1 MAKIARALE
10 RKRHAPAGD
19 GCALTGSR
27 RVRRDMNALV
37 GRHASVNGR
46 VPITVRI
53 TITVGDNAV
62 PNAQSTLLSEH
73 NSHGGLFLRRFR
85 NAPDAASAT
94 TTFLQQRRSC
104 DNGVFRNNGALHDG
118 GAFRNGDVFRNGG
131 ILRDGSVFCIQGLCE
146 ALYHERVRFLLVLAH
161 FCGCERWIFRN
172 AKGALQK
179 TRSEAR
185 YVSRRSEKSISETK
199 NRSQPQICAR
209 IAEIG
214 TRFRQSRNKRKIENK
229 AEATDHTN
237 QRRTAPLS
245 KNNPLAESGSAQITH
260 LQRCRRP

>member
-1 MAKIARALE
+1 MTKIARALE
-10 RKRHAPAGD
+10 RKRHAAAGD

-94 TTFLQQRRSC
+94 TTFLRQRRFCGS
-104 DNGVFRNNGALHDG
+104 
-118 GAFRNGDVFRNGG
+118 DVSAAAAPSAITASFAMVAPSVMATSSASRDYAKHSIMNASVSFSFWHKFAVVNGG
-131 ILRDGSVFCIQGLCE
+131 FFGTQK
-146 ALYHERVRFLLVLAH
+146 ALYKRP
-161 FCGCERWIFRN
+161 G
-172 AKGALQK
+172 QK
-179 TRSEAR
+179 RGTCQGVQKSPSAR
-185 YVSRRSEKSISETK
+185 
-199 NRSQPQICAR
+199 
-209 IAEIG
+209 
-214 TRFRQSRNKRKIENK
+214 RKIVHNRKFVPELPKSGHVFGK
-229 AEATDHTN
+229 AGTKGRSRTKRR
-237 QRRTAPLS
+237 QRITQT
-245 KNNPLAESGSAQITH
+245 SGAR
-260 LQRCRRP
+260 LPYRRMEE